1 MQSTHSSSRSPLAL
15 VAALAVAVGLVGCSS
30 ADAPDSTRDAAELE
44 ALLPTADDVSAATGD
59 DGADWTLARST
70 AETATAAPAAAETA
84 DDDGD
89 LGICAMDFRSFTA
102 SGTLP
107 SASAVFT
114 RDRQQ
119 FTTGVVARDDAESY
133 VGTLG
138 DELDACPATTT
149 AGVSG
154 TESTFTLTAF
164 EGGLAEAADDDAV
177 CFSYAASFGGAPGR
191 GHACQVAR
199 GDLVTL
205 SWVLAPTDREGLDAA
220 AFARLA
226 DVAIA
231 TAAS

>member
-1 MQSTHSSSRSPLAL
+1 MQSTRPSSRSSLAL

-30 ADAPDSTRDAAELE
+30 ADAPESTRDAAELA
-44 ALLPTADDVSAATGD
+44 ALLPAADAVSAATGD

-70 AETATAAPAAAETA
+70 AETATPAPDTA
-84 DDDGD
+84 GTADDGD

-133 VGTLG
+133 VGALR
-138 DELDACPATTT
+138 DELGACPATTT
-149 AGVSG
+149 AGVGG

-164 EGGLAEAADDDAV
+164 DGGLAEAADDDAV